1 MKNQLQVLIVILIVS
16 KTLVAELS
24 VNIYFFR
31 MHRVS
36 RQNILNIKRAMN
48 DGMFLRKQVNE
59 IFKLDVVGDVLL
71 KYPLKNVTVETS
83 TGLRV

>member
-1 MKNQLQVLIVILIVS
+1 
-16 KTLVAELS
+16 
-24 VNIYFFR
+24 

-71 KYPLKNVTVETS
+71 KYPLKM
-83 TGLRV
+83 LRSKFQRGYESNKLFYYVVRKLICFISLKIKSKLSF